1 MSQCLLPML
10 VFLAGLIGGMP
21 GGIRLP
27 RHAMSILLRPLS
39 RSSGRLD
46 LRCMML
52 SVQVLVVTTLNSK
65 VALFDDDRAN
75 DAPND
80 RGVAGLARP

>member
-1 MSQCLLPML
+1 MSQRLLPVL
-10 VFLAGLIGGMP
+10 VFLAGLIGGVP

-27 RHAMSILLRPLS
+27 GQAMSILLRPLS
-39 RSSGRLD
+39 QSSGRLD

-65 VALFDDDRAN
+65 VVLLDDDRAN